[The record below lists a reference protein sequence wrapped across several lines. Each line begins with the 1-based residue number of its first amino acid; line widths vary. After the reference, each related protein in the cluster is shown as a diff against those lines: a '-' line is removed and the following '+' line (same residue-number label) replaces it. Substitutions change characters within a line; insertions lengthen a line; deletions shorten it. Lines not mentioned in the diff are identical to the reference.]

1 MENTKTLVAVRD
13 CDSVEGLVKLACQ
26 LSAGKDEELVIVHIL
41 EIAPGLPLDAHA
53 DILERP
59 AEHVLSLARQAAW
72 GFGKDVT
79 TRLIRARDA
88 GSTIVGEA
96 TDQAADLLIL
106 GYHHKHRLGEML
118 VGSTVRYVSEHA
130 PCRVIVQVPPTNE
143 RAKEAVHHVF
153 AGKSPAR
160 HEPLAS

>member
-1 MENTKTLVAVRD
+1 MESTKTLVAVRD

-26 LSAGKDEELVIVHIL
+26 LSAGKDQELAIVHVL

-53 DILERP
+53 DVLEKP
-59 AEHVLSLARQAAW
+59 AEHILSLARQAAW
-72 GFGKDVT
+72 GFGKNVT

-88 GSTIVGEA
+88 GSAIVGEA

-118 VGSTVRYVSEHA
+118 ARSTVRYVAEHA
-130 PCRVIVQVPPTNE
+130 PCRMIVQVPSMNE
-143 RAKEAVHHVF
+143 RAKEAVHDVF
-153 AGKSPAR
+153 TAKSHAR
-160 HEPLAS
+160 HEPLAG